1 MNLTVHLEDAAH
13 DFRHWAEA
21 AHSGTEVVILNDGLP
36 YARLLPP
43 PPLPAAPVPQR
54 RAGRLSGKVDDAFF
68 EPLDN

>member
-21 AHSGTEVVILNDGLP
+21 AHSGAEVVILKAGLP
-36 YARLLPP
+36 YARLL

-68 EPLDN
+68 EPLDD